1 MAMKYYWIHN
11 LSIWD
16 VYSCSNETVSR
27 KTSMESVTSNDSM
40 LSEMSTTS
48 DVVITDV
55 VKSSSS
61 ATRAGDPKSVS
72 VQDPVNNNSL
82 PHEISHEELELLKK
96 LEEQNRWVNYF
107 LLWTILI
114 HLRWKIPHAWWGP
127 SSSPNLVPTPSR
139 TPSSHPG
146 QNVLS
151 ISSGIIKDDRS
162 YDDG

>member
-1 MAMKYYWIHN
+1 
-11 LSIWD
+11 
-16 VYSCSNETVSR
+16 
-27 KTSMESVTSNDSM
+27 MESVTSNDSM

-96 LEEQNRWVNYF
+96 LEEQNR
-107 LLWTILI
+107 
-114 HLRWKIPHAWWGP
+114 
-127 SSSPNLVPTPSR
+127 
-139 TPSSHPG
+139 
-146 QNVLS
+146 
-151 ISSGIIKDDRS
+151 
-162 YDDG
+162 